1 MATPVGTNELNSLSR
16 RFLMPTLVDNVYR
29 SNLLTFRLLAR
40 NKKKVQGGLQ
50 IEVPLMFSK
59 FTAGGPYQ
67 GFDLLDIVP
76 QDTVKNGAWDWKQ
89 YYSAVVVD
97 GLTLIK
103 ANSPEA
109 VVDFLSALFE
119 QAQHDLIDKI
129 GDGVW
134 SNGSNAKAIDGVTG
148 AVDDGTVLATYAGLA
163 RASNTWWRANVDSA
177 TATLTLSAMQTM
189 FGNCTEGG
197 RHPTLIVTTQAN
209 YNRYVGL
216 NVSGQAF
223 PSQPGGQDEQL
234 ASAGF
239 TNLLFNNVPVTVD
252 SKVPANHLF
261 FLNEDYISFVVSDQA
276 DFTMK
281 DFREPINQD
290 AMVSQILWAG
300 NLIFSNLAR
309 QGKMTAV
316 TA

>member
-1 MATPVGTNELNSLSR
+1 MATPIGTNELSSLSH
-16 RFLMPTLVDNVYR
+16 RFILPTLVDNVYR
-29 SNLLTFRLLAR
+29 SNLMTFRLIAR
-40 NKKKVQGGLQ
+40 NKKRIQGGIQ

-89 YYSAVVVD
+89 YYTAVVID

-103 ANSPEA
+103 ANSPDA
-109 VVDFLSALFE
+109 IVDMLNALFE
-119 QAQHDLIDKI
+119 QAQHDLVDKL
-129 GDGVW
+129 GDGIW
-134 SNGSNAKAIDGVTG
+134 STGSNVKAVDGIIG
-148 AVDDGTVLATYAGLA
+148 AVDDGTVLATYGGLLRSA
-163 RASNTWWRANVDSA
+163 NTWWRGNVDSA
-177 TATLTLSAMQTM
+177 TATLTLAAMQTM

-197 RHPTLIVTTQAN
+197 RHPTIIATTQAN
-209 YNRYVGL
+209 YNRYVAL

-239 TNLLFNNVPVTVD
+239 TNLLFNNVPVAVD
-252 SKVPANHLF
+252 SKVPANHVV
-261 FLNEDYISFVVSDQA
+261 FLNEDYINLVVASAA
-276 DFTMK
+276 DFAMK
-281 DFREPINQD
+281 DFREPVNQD
-290 AMVSQILWAG
+290 AAVSQILWAG
-300 NLIFSNLAR
+300 NLIFTNLAR
-309 QGKMTAV
+309 QGKMTVV